1 MAVTDI
7 KPGDTEAQKK
17 AKRALNF
24 SKAKE
29 DKDKVRSNKQTDV
42 QKKIVGVGKEVLPFL
57 VPVGL
62 LAGAAVKLG
71 RVAFQ
76 SKYGKKAWNAV
87 TKGVKNFEKRMREP
101 EFRKDVMK
109 RDRWMDPA
117 SGRILSN
124 KEGLKR
130 LSDNR
135 AVKGTLKTVQQVA
148 GGTAIDTGLTKAGEQ
163 AEKIAEKNKS
173 KEKTNTVTVTPN
185 QKSRQADLSET
196 QKVTQKKDLGDMAK
210 KNKNTQES
218 EASVVLSS
226 IGKDAESKRRTPPK
240 PRPKPKAPRP
250 RNKDVEGMAST
261 EKKIASKKAAQ
272 DMATQEKRSRK
283 KPTTTDV
290 GEQVSKKK
298 TAKKKDISDPKKAKG
313 YDYSPNEDDYKFEAD
328 DLNLYKGGMAKAFG
342 KGGMYKGNKK
352 TYGMRYGG
360 FTRRGMGK

>member
-7 KPGDTEAQKK
+7 KPSDTEAQKK

-24 SKAKE
+24 SRAK
-29 DKDKVRSNKQTDV
+29 KDQKNVRENKQTDA

-57 VPVGL
+57 IPVGI

-87 TKGVKNFEKRMREP
+87 TKGIKNFERRSREP
-101 EFRKDVMK
+101 EFRTKVMK
-109 RDRWMDPA
+109 NDRFMNPA
-117 SGRILSN
+117 TGKIMSN
-124 KEGLKR
+124 KAGKEGIRNNRFVKTSLKG
-130 LSDNR
+130 L
-135 AVKGTLKTVQQVA
+135 QQLA
-148 GGTAIDTGLTKAGEQ
+148 GGEAIYQGLSKAGEE
-163 AEKIAEKNKS
+163 AEKIAEKNRR

-185 QKSRQADLSET
+185 QKSRQADLSQV

-210 KNKNTQES
+210 KNKKTQES

-226 IGKDAESKRRTPPK
+226 IGKDAESKRKTPPK

-250 RNKDVEGMAST
+250 RDKDVEGMAST

-328 DLNLYKGGMAKAFG
+328 DLNLYKGGMAFG

>member
-1 MAVTDI
+1 
-7 KPGDTEAQKK
+7 
-17 AKRALNF
+17 
-24 SKAKE
+24 
-29 DKDKVRSNKQTDV
+29 
-42 QKKIVGVGKEVLPFL
+42 
-57 VPVGL
+57 
-62 LAGAAVKLG
+62 
-71 RVAFQ
+71 
-76 SKYGKKAWNAV
+76 
-87 TKGVKNFEKRMREP
+87 
-101 EFRKDVMK
+101 
-109 RDRWMDPA
+109 MDPV

-124 KEGLKR
+124 KEGLKK
-130 LSDNR
+130 LADNK

-148 GGTAIDTGLTKAGEQ
+148 GGTALDEGLSKVGQ
-163 AEKIAEKNKS
+163 ATRS
-173 KEKTNTVTVTPN
+173 REKTNTSTVSPN
-185 QKSRQADLSET
+185 QKSRQADLSVV

-210 KNKNTQES
+210 KNKKTQES

-250 RNKDVEGMAST
+250 RDKDVEGMATT

-328 DLNLYKGGMAKAFG
+328 DLNLYKGGMAFG
-342 KGGMYKGNKK
+342 KGGIYKGAKK
-352 TYGMRYGG
+352 TYGMRNGG

>member
-7 KPGDTEAQKK
+7 KSTDTEAQKK
-17 AKRALNF
+17 AKQTLKF
-24 SKAKE
+24 SKAK
-29 DKDKVRSNKQTDV
+29 KNQQNVREGKQTDA
-42 QKKIVGVGKEVLPFL
+42 QKKMVGVGKEVLPFL

-130 LSDNR
+130 LGDNR

-148 GGTAIDTGLTKAGEQ
+148 GGTAIDEGLSKVGQ
-163 AEKIAEKNKS
+163 AS
-173 KEKTNTVTVTPN
+173 RSREKTNTSTVSPN

-210 KNKNTQES
+210 KNKKTQES

-250 RNKDVEGMAST
+250 RDKDVEGMAST

>member
-7 KPGDTEAQKK
+7 KPSDTEAQKK

-24 SKAKE
+24 SRAK
-29 DKDKVRSNKQTDV
+29 KDQKNVRENKQTDA

-57 VPVGL
+57 IPVGI

-87 TKGVKNFEKRMREP
+87 TKGIKNFERRSREP
-101 EFRKDVMK
+101 EFRTKVMK
-109 RDRWMDPA
+109 NDRFMNPA
-117 SGRILSN
+117 TGKIMSN
-124 KEGLKR
+124 KAGKEGIRNNRFVKTSLKG
-130 LSDNR
+130 L
-135 AVKGTLKTVQQVA
+135 QQLA
-148 GGTAIDTGLTKAGEQ
+148 GGEAIYQGLSKAGEE
-163 AEKIAEKNKS
+163 AEKIAEKNRR

-185 QKSRQADLSET
+185 QKSRQADLSQV

-210 KNKNTQES
+210 KNKKTQES

-250 RNKDVEGMAST
+250 RDKDVEGMAST

-328 DLNLYKGGMAKAFG
+328 DLNLYKGGMAFG

>member
-7 KPGDTEAQKK
+7 KPTDTEAQKK

-24 SKAKE
+24 SRAK
-29 DKDKVRSNKQTDV
+29 KDQKNVREGKQTDA
-42 QKKIVGVGKEVLPFL
+42 QKNIVSVGKEVLPFL
-57 VPVGL
+57 IPVGL

-76 SKYGKKAWNAV
+76 SKYGKKAWNAI
-87 TKGVKNFEKRMREP
+87 TKGIKNFERRSREP
-101 EFRKDVMK
+101 EFRTKVMK
-109 RDRWMDPA
+109 NDRFIDPA
-117 SGRILSN
+117 TGKIMSN
-124 KEGLKR
+124 EAGKAGIR
-130 LSDNR
+130 NNR
-135 AVKGTLKTVQQVA
+135 FVKATLKQVA
-148 GGTAIDTGLTKAGEQ
+148 GGEAMYQGLSKAGEEV
-163 AEKIAEKNKS
+163 EKIAEKNRS
-173 KEKTNTVTVTPN
+173 KEKTNTSTVSPN
-185 QKSRQADLSET
+185 QKSRQADLSVV

-210 KNKNTQES
+210 KNKKTQDS

-226 IGKDAESKRRTPPK
+226 IGKDAESKRKTPPK

-250 RNKDVEGMAST
+250 RDKDVEGMAST

-352 TYGMRYGG
+352 AYGMRYGG

>member
-7 KPGDTEAQKK
+7 KPSDTPAQKK

-24 SKAKE
+24 SKAK
-29 DKDKVRSNKQTDV
+29 KNQQNVRQGKQTDA
-42 QKKIVGVGKEVLPFL
+42 QKNIVSVGKEVLPFL

-101 EFRKDVMK
+101 EFRRDVMK
-109 RDRWMDPA
+109 RDRWMDPV

-124 KEGLKR
+124 KEGLKK
-130 LSDNR
+130 LADNK
-135 AVKGTLKTVQQVA
+135 AVKATLKTVQQVA
-148 GGTAIDTGLTKAGEQ
+148 GGLAVDSGISKAGKE
-163 AEKIAEKNKS
+163 AEKIAEKNRR

-185 QKSRQADLSET
+185 QKSRQADLSQV

-210 KNKNTQES
+210 KNKKTQES

-250 RNKDVEGMAST
+250 RDKDVEGMATT

-328 DLNLYKGGMAKAFG
+328 DLNLYKGGMAFG

-352 TYGMRYGG
+352 AYGMRYGG

>member
-7 KPGDTEAQKK
+7 KPSDTEAQKK

-24 SKAKE
+24 SRAK
-29 DKDKVRSNKQTDV
+29 KDQKNVRENKQTDA

-57 VPVGL
+57 IPVGI

-87 TKGVKNFEKRMREP
+87 TKGIKNFERRSREP
-101 EFRKDVMK
+101 EFRTKVMK
-109 RDRWMDPA
+109 NDRFMNPA
-117 SGRILSN
+117 TGKIMSN
-124 KEGLKR
+124 KAGKEGIRNNRFVKTSLKG
-130 LSDNR
+130 L
-135 AVKGTLKTVQQVA
+135 QQLA
-148 GGTAIDTGLTKAGEQ
+148 GGEAIYQGLSKAGEE
-163 AEKIAEKNKS
+163 AEKIAEKNRR

-185 QKSRQADLSET
+185 QKSRQADLSQV

-210 KNKNTQES
+210 KNKKTQES

-240 PRPKPKAPRP
+240 PKPKPKAPRP
-250 RNKDVEGMAST
+250 RDKDVEGMAST

-328 DLNLYKGGMAKAFG
+328 DLNLYKGGMAFG

>member
-7 KPGDTEAQKK
+7 KSTDTEAQKK
-17 AKRALNF
+17 AKQTLKF
-24 SKAKE
+24 SKAK
-29 DKDKVRSNKQTDV
+29 KNQQNVREGKQTDA
-42 QKKIVGVGKEVLPFL
+42 QKNIVSVGKEVLPFL
-57 VPVGL
+57 IPVGL

-87 TKGVKNFEKRMREP
+87 TKGIKNFERRSREP

-109 RDRWMDPA
+109 RDRWMDPV

-130 LSDNR
+130 LGDNR
-135 AVKGTLKTVQQVA
+135 AVKGTLKTVQQLA
-148 GGTAIDTGLTKAGEQ
+148 GGTAIDEGLSKVGE
-163 AEKIAEKNKS
+163 AVRS
-173 KEKTNTVTVTPN
+173 KEKTNTSTVSPN
-185 QKSRQADLSET
+185 QKSRQADLSVV

-210 KNKNTQES
+210 KNKKTQDS
-218 EASVVLSS
+218 EASVVLPS

-250 RNKDVEGMAST
+250 RDKDVEGMATT

-328 DLNLYKGGMAKAFG
+328 DLNLYKGGMAFG
-342 KGGMYKGNKK
+342 KGGMYKGGKK